1 MGLSPTCTLNQLT
14 EGSLLV
20 RAGGPGKFQLWLT
33 FEATGFFAPVPS
45 WSRPLAVP
53 HQDRGS
59 GVFLLLFGSNFIYF
73 WLHCFAW
80 AFL

>member
-45 WSRPLAVP
+45 WSRPLAVASP
-53 HQDRGS
+53 GQRVWGLS
-59 GVFLLLFGSNFIYF
+59 APF
-73 WLHCFAW
+73 WF
-80 AFL
+80 